1 MKRLSSSIFVVMTM
15 IAMLTVVQRVD
26 AFVLSP
32 CTFITAS
39 RSTQQQH
46 QKYQQKKNHNLH
58 LTSSYSVSQ
67 LFMAND
73 EDMMRWARSSRSAS
87 ANDRVVELKRP
98 LGLVLAED
106 DNGNV
111 YVETI
116 APKGNAARAGGV
128 RVSCVC
134 HVCHV
139 CVDCN
144 FFVGFYVELEQSRF
158 HIIYW
163 RQWQGCEFIFC
174 TIYRSLTQKQPRLSL
189 SLSLSIIGV
198 LFPPFPP
205 FLGFGCCFSTKP

>member
-1 MKRLSSSIFVVMTM
+1 MTMKRLSSSIFVVMTM
-15 IAMLTVVQRVD
+15 IAMLTVVQTVD

-39 RSTQQQH
+39 RSTQQQ
-46 QKYQQKKNHNLH
+46 QKNHNLH

-128 RVSCVC
+128 RRVSVMC
-134 HVCHV
+134 V

-144 FFVGFYVELEQSRF
+144 FFVGFTWNWS
-158 HIIYW
+158 
-163 RQWQGCEFIFC
+163 
-174 TIYRSLTQKQPRLSL
+174 SLDFT
-189 SLSLSIIGV
+189 
-198 LFPPFPP
+198 
-205 FLGFGCCFSTKP
+205 